1 MASILMEKLSLF
13 LHLIKCLWKE
23 NACAEVF
30 FNSDVVWLYFL
41 YKNHGIL
48 SKLNDK

>member
-1 MASILMEKLSLF
+1 MF
-13 LHLIKCLWKE
+13 LEWGCTYI
-23 NACAEVF
+23 EVF
-30 FNSDVVWLYFL
+30 FNSDMEGVWLYFL